1 MKWTTLPLSWYAK
14 VVTRTLDLN
23 ATTPA
28 LIMINAKLE
37 APESSAAAAPANVG
51 HNEVCI
57 SPF

>member
-28 LIMINAKLE
+28 LIMINAKSE